1 MLILRDFIPD
11 DIGSVDK
18 LVMEGLHERYDP
30 TLYFNIHTYWPKGFI
45 IAETVK
51 NIVGFIA
58 GVRSGP
64 QQARILMLAVDEKK
78 RRQGIG
84 TKLLKAF
91 IKRCIIEGFKS
102 ITLEVRTSNEAAIG
116 FYARFGFNIINKLPA
131 FYTDGE
137 DGLQMWKKL

>member
-1 MLILRDFIPD
+1 
-11 DIGSVDK
+11 
-18 LVMEGLHERYDP
+18 
-30 TLYFNIHTYWPKGFI
+30 
-45 IAETVK
+45 
-51 NIVGFIA
+51 
-58 GVRSGP
+58 
-64 QQARILMLAVDEKK
+64 MLAVDEKK